1 MYKKLLT
8 AALMGTLF
16 FSLVGVANA
25 SDEATTETHAEH
37 AELHADHAEDAH
49 QADQHAEEAAELNIP
64 EDVMAEGELDASKAI
79 QH

>member
-25 SDEATTETHAEH
+25 SDEAHTDTHAEH
-37 AELHADHAEDAH
+37 AEDAH
-49 QADQHAEEAAELNIP
+49 QPDQHADPAAELDIP